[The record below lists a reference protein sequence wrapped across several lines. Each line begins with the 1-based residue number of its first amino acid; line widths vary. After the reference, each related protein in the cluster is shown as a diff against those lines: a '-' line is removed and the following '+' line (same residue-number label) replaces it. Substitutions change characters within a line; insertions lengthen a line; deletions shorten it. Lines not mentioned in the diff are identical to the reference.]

1 MRTKLF
7 LAFIILILIALL
19 STMAFAVMILKDFDT
34 YTEKVKRD
42 HVYWIIASVEDAYR
56 GDADWNPRILSES
69 IHWAM
74 MMGLDIKI
82 TDREGNEVVPAHH
95 VMDSLT
101 PNMQRRMEELFHVH
115 TEVSLPY
122 ESFPLT
128 SHGEK
133 VGSLHA
139 RAFQKK
145 ELAEQESVFRA
156 RVKNFLYFYLVIAGT
171 GSVAA
176 GFLLSQYLSKPVL
189 SLKKASEKITAG
201 DFSAR
206 VPTVSFDEVGD
217 LAATFNTM
225 AESLQ
230 KEALLRKH
238 LTSNIAHEL
247 RTPLTIMK
255 TQLEGMSDGVLRD
268 PHRGFENIQRE
279 IEKLIALVKGIE
291 DVTAAEASFFAKG
304 TAERVNFRELIAGLV
319 QDMSTSFQNRGL
331 YIRLMNKEDIA
342 VKMDVGK
349 LEMVLRNILSNAA
362 KFTETGGVTITY
374 EKGDRNMLHIEIAD
388 TGRGIP
394 DRELPLIFNRFYK
407 AGNSTS
413 DGVGLGLA
421 IAKELIS
428 VMGGELTVQSEL
440 GKGSRFKIELPCTE

>member
-7 LAFIILILIALL
+7 LAFIILIVIILL
-19 STMAFAVMILKDFDT
+19 SSLVFAVTILKDFDT

-42 HVYWIIASVEDAYR
+42 HVYWIIASIEDAYR
-56 GDADWNPRILSES
+56 GNGGWDPRILSES
-69 IHWAM
+69 IHWAI

-115 TEVSLPY
+115 TEVNLPY

-133 VGSLHA
+133 VGSIHA

-171 GSVAA
+171 GSVAV

-206 VPTVSFDEVGD
+206 VPTVSFDEVGH
-217 LAATFNTM
+217 LAAAFNKM

-255 TQLEGMSDGVLRD
+255 TQVEGMSDGVLRD
-268 PHRGFENIQRE
+268 PHRGFENIRRE

-291 DVTAAEASFFAKG
+291 DMTAAESSFFSKG
-304 TAERVNFRELIAGLV
+304 TVERVNFKQFIADLV
-319 QDMSTSFQNRGL
+319 QDLSAALQSRGL
-331 YIRLMNKEDIA
+331 YIRILNDEDIM
-342 VKMDVGK
+342 VTMDIGK
-349 LEMVLRNILSNAA
+349 LEMVLRNIIANAV
-362 KFTETGGVTITY
+362 KFTETGGVIITY
-374 EKGDRNMLHIEIAD
+374 GKDDRNMLHIEITD
-388 TGRGIP
+388 TGRGIAES
-394 DRELPLIFNRFYK
+394 ELPFIFNRFYK
-407 AGNSTS
+407 AENSVP

-428 VMGGELTVQSEL
+428 IMAGEISVQSDR
-440 GKGSRFKIELPCTE
+440 GKGSCFKIVLPIAE

>member
-7 LAFIILILIALL
+7 LAFIILILIILL
-19 STMAFAVMILKDFDT
+19 SSLVFAATILKDFDT

-42 HVYWIIASVEDAYR
+42 HVYWIIASIEDAYR
-56 GDADWNPRILSES
+56 GNGGWDPRILSES

-115 TEVSLPY
+115 TEVNLPY

-156 RVKNFLYFYLVIAGT
+156 RVKYFLYFYLVIAGA
-171 GSVAA
+171 GSAVV
-176 GFLLSQYLSKPVL
+176 GFLLSQYLSRPVL
-189 SLKKASEKITAG
+189 SLKKASEKIAAG
-201 DFSAR
+201 DFSTR
-206 VPTVSFDEVGD
+206 VAAGSLDEVGD
-217 LAATFNTM
+217 LARTFNTM

-255 TQLEGMSDGVLRD
+255 TQVEGMSDGVLRD
-268 PHRGFENIQRE
+268 PRKGLENIQRE

-304 TAERVNFRELIAGLV
+304 TAEWINFRELIGVLV

-331 YIRLMNKEDIA
+331 YIRLMNEEDVA
-342 VKMDVGK
+342 VKTDVGK

-374 EKGDRNMLHIEIAD
+374 EKGDCNMLHIEIAD
-388 TGRGIP
+388 TGGGIP
-394 DRELPLIFNRFYK
+394 ARELPLIFNRFYK

-440 GKGSRFKIELPCTE
+440 GKGSRFKIELPCAE

>member
-7 LAFIILILIALL
+7 LAFIILIFIALL
-19 STMAFAVMILKDFDT
+19 STLVFAVTILRDFDT

-42 HVYWIIASVEDAYR
+42 HVYWIVASVEDAYR
-56 GDADWNPRILSES
+56 AGGTWDPGILSES

-82 TDREGNEVVPAHH
+82 TDTEGNEVVHAHH
-95 VMDSLT
+95 VMDALT

-115 TEVSLPY
+115 AETSHAY
-122 ESFPLT
+122 EAFPLV
-128 SHGEK
+128 SNGKK
-133 VGSLHA
+133 VGSLLA

-145 ELAEQESVFRA
+145 ELTEQEAVFRA
-156 RVKNFLYFYLVIAGT
+156 RVKYFLYFYLVIAGA
-171 GSVAA
+171 GSAVV
-176 GFLLSQYLSKPVL
+176 GFLLSQYLSRPVL
-189 SLKKASEKITAG
+189 SLKKASEKIAAG
-201 DFSAR
+201 DFSTR
-206 VPTVSFDEVGD
+206 VAAVGIDEVGD
-217 LAATFNTM
+217 LAKTFNNM

-255 TQLEGMSDGVLRD
+255 TQVEAISDGVLRD
-268 PHRGFENIQRE
+268 PHKGLENIQRE

-304 TAERVNFRELIAGLV
+304 TAEQVNFRELIAGLV
-319 QDMSTSFQNRGL
+319 QDMATSFQNRGL
-331 YIRLMNKEDIA
+331 YIRLMNKADIA
-342 VKMDVGK
+342 VKTDVGK

-374 EKGDRNMLHIEIAD
+374 EKSDRNMLHVEIAD

-394 DRELPLIFNRFYK
+394 DSELPFIFNRFYK

-421 IAKELIS
+421 IAKELVS
-428 VMGGELTVQSEL
+428 VMGGELSAQSEL
-440 GKGSRFKIELPCTE
+440 GKGSCFTIELPCAE